1 MVINKFLG
9 GVMNNSFCPLI
20 ERKDTTSKMLCKEAM
35 ELINHRKIKSK
46 CYMARSNRLF
56 RKYNFSFERRK
67 SRAYLYT

>member
-35 ELINHRKIKSK
+35 ELINHRKIKK
-46 CYMARSNRLF
+46 
-56 RKYNFSFERRK
+56 
-67 SRAYLYT
+67 